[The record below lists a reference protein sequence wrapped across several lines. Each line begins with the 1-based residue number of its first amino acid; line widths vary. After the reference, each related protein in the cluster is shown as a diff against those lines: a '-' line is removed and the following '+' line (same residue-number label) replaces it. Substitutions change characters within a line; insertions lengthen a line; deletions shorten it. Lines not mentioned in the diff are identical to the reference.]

1 MFQMFRILLKYILR
15 RGELLML
22 AMLALQTFIKTKK
35 RF

>member
-15 RGELLML
+15 RGEVL
-22 AMLALQTFIKTKK
+22 MLALQTFIKTKK